1 MSCPTVK
8 RLCNHLVLSQA
19 VTFAANTLTINLP
32 AASYNN
38 LEKYCIVVAQA
49 LPDATTITAPV
60 VITIGA
66 SATTYPLVNC
76 DGTPVLASSIN
87 TRTRYSV
94 RVNTGVGTGVFR
106 IIGKLP
112 CTRCTQNA
120 PSLPIVEA

>member
-19 VTFAANTLTINLP
+19 VTFAADTLTINLP